1 MSSRKGERLVEKK
14 IITLYLDSDEYEFLR
29 SYSYRAKKS
38 MSSILRDCLSWLQA
52 ATYGSREASFLPDTE
67 SVAEDKVQYVVKAQK
82 DSPPFIISKAEKAQ
96 APDAR
101 GQLSGEG
108 GKQKSAEVA
117 APTLKSQVI
126 AGLEERVQQP
136 TATHVLRLL
145 EDATASFLQS
155 SYFKPSLVTD
165 GSVRGKGYGKA
176 VSDLRLEQPLSVDVI
191 KERRGGI

>member
-1 MSSRKGERLVEKK
+1 MEKK
-14 IITLYLDSDEYEFLR
+14 IVTLYLDSDEYEFLR

-52 ATYGSREASFLPDTE
+52 ATYGSREAGLLPDTE
-67 SVAEDKVQYVVKAQK
+67 TVAEDKVQYVVKARK
-82 DSPPFIISKAEKAQ
+82 DSPPFIIDKSEKSQ
-96 APDAR
+96 MPDVC
-101 GQLSGEG
+101 GQPSEEG
-108 GKQKSAEVA
+108 GKPAEVV
-117 APTLKSQVI
+117 APAFKPQVI

-155 SYFKPSLVTD
+155 SYFRPSLVTD

-176 VSDLRLEQPLSVDVI
+176 VSDLKLEQPLSADVI
-191 KERRGGI
+191 QERRGGM